1 MCKTNLLRSRVVAMS
16 TVAAALLACFTTSSA
31 QVVVYENLG
40 TSALGGTSRLNSEN
54 PIFGDALNL
63 TQSGQLSLVG
73 LSLFNS
79 SSGGNTGAILTGTMV
94 VNFYDNT
101 TAYAGGSLSAGRALL
116 GSATVN
122 WDFSADGGL
131 LAGFYATDTFDL
143 TANNINLTSKIFVTQ
158 KFTLTSG
165 TSTRNGVI
173 LFDNPTTGTS
183 TSTVYLYSSAVAE
196 GLYTFTGNPGQF
208 GYHLEVTL
216 VPEPATLA
224 LAGLGAFA
232 LLALRRRK

>member
-1 MCKTNLLRSRVVAMS
+1 M
-16 TVAAALLACFTTSSA
+16 
-31 QVVVYENLG
+31 
-40 TSALGGTSRLNSEN
+40 
-54 PIFGDALNL
+54 
-63 TQSGQLSLVG
+63 
-73 LSLFNS
+73 
-79 SSGGNTGAILTGTMV
+79 
-94 VNFYDNT
+94 
-101 TAYAGGSLSAGRALL
+101 
-116 GSATVN
+116 
-122 WDFSADGGL
+122 
-131 LAGFYATDTFDL
+131 

-183 TSTVYLYSSAVAE
+183 PNTIYLYSSAVAE
-196 GLYTFTGNPGQF
+196 GLYTFTGSPGQF